1 MKNLILLLLFV
12 LNYSVYSQNNAT
24 DFTTEDCNGVMH
36 NLFDSLDA
44 GNIIVISWV
53 MPCGPCATYTLP
65 AYNAVQ
71 SFSLTHPG
79 IVDFYL
85 VDDYANTPCASITNW
100 ASNYNMPTHT
110 AFSST
115 VINMLDYGSLG
126 MPKVVVL
133 GGSSHTVFY
142 NENDDKI
149 NYAAVEMAINNALN
163 PAVISNT
170 TMSEISIFPNP
181 VSKTLNLDN
190 GFLKK
195 YDGFEI
201 INIYGKTLEFYSFEN
216 TLNDLSNL
224 KIDVSNLVNGTY
236 FLNLINKQN
245 KTVIKFVVLH

>member
-1 MKNLILLLLFV
+1 MKTLILLLLFV

-85 VDDYANTPCASITNW
+85 VDDYANTACASITNW
-100 ASNYNMPTHT
+100 ASNYNMPIHT
-110 AFSST
+110 AFSSP

-126 MPKVVVL
+126 MQKWC
-133 GGSSHTVFY
+133 
-142 NENDDKI
+142 
-149 NYAAVEMAINNALN
+149 
-163 PAVISNT
+163 
-170 TMSEISIFPNP
+170 
-181 VSKTLNLDN
+181 
-190 GFLKK
+190 
-195 YDGFEI
+195 FE
-201 INIYGKTLEFYSFEN
+201 KSYSF
-216 TLNDLSNL
+216 L
-224 KIDVSNLVNGTY
+224 
-236 FLNLINKQN
+236 
-245 KTVIKFVVLH
+245 

>member
-85 VDDYANTPCASITNW
+85 VDDYANTACASITNW
-100 ASNYNMPTHT
+100 ASNYNMPIHT
-110 AFSST
+110 AFSSP
-115 VINMLDYGSLG
+115 VINEENQHIFKNLMEKSYFSLCPRGYGVTSYRLFESFQFSTVPVYISEEKDYYLPFEDIIDWEKLCVLQDINSIKHL
-126 MPKVVVL
+126 PKRL
-133 GGSSHTVFY
+133 
-142 NENDDKI
+142 ND
-149 NYAAVEMAINNALN
+149 
-163 PAVISNT
+163 
-170 TMSEISIFPNP
+170 
-181 VSKTLNLDN
+181 
-190 GFLKK
+190 
-195 YDGFEI
+195 I
-201 INIYGKTLEFYSFEN
+201 INSGKYKSMLEYGAYCNNNFFNYDFITKYIIEKIESF
-216 TLNDLSNL
+216 
-224 KIDVSNLVNGTY
+224 
-236 FLNLINKQN
+236 
-245 KTVIKFVVLH
+245 